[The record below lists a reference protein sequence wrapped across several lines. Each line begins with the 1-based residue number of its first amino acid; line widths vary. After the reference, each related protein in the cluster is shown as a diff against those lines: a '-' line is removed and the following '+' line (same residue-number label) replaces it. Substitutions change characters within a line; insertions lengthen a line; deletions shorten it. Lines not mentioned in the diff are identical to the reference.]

1 MKVQTDEE
9 LDHAVR
15 QFIFRAVD
23 PEGIVDLFE
32 ATGFDAPDIPI
43 LSSDFLTEV

>member
-1 MKVQTDEE
+1 VKVQTDVE

-15 QFIFRAVD
+15 QFMSRAVD
-23 PEGIVDLFE
+23 PAGNVDLFE
-32 ATGFDAPDIPI
+32 ATGFDATDIPI